1 MDMMAWTV
9 EEEDGAVLTSVF
21 TVDSWGDLCCVA
33 DLVEENGEWT
43 IETEKESF
51 SLLQPKGDSHQYL
64 AALFGAGN
72 PPSIDTEKPFM
83 NYRSGLMSFDVWEV
97 R

>member
-1 MDMMAWTV
+1 MGMIAWTV
-9 EEEDGAVLTSVF
+9 EEADGAVLTSVF
-21 TVDSWGDLCCVA
+21 QVDSWGDLVCVA

-43 IETEKESF
+43 IETTEESF
-51 SLLQPKGDSHQYL
+51 SLLQPKGDSLQYL
-64 AALFGAGN
+64 TALFGMSD
-72 PPSIDTEKPFM
+72 PPTIDTTQPFM

>member
-1 MDMMAWTV
+1 MMAWTV
-9 EEEDGAVLTSVF
+9 EDDDGALMTSVW

-43 IETEKESF
+43 IETEDDSF

-64 AALFGAGN
+64 ATLFGAGN
-72 PPSIDTEKPFM
+72 PPSVDKEKPFM
-83 NYRSGLMSFDVWEV
+83 QYRSGLTSFDVWEV

>member
-1 MDMMAWTV
+1 MGMMAWTV
-9 EEEDGAVLTSVF
+9 EADDGAALTSVF

-72 PPSIDTEKPFM
+72 PPTIDTTKPFM
-83 NYRSGLMSFDVWEV
+83 NYRSGLLSFDVWEV
-97 R
+97 K